1 MGVRKS
7 AYVSGTVITHEAA
20 ADHSDVGVGLCLQLP
35 KAFCPSEV
43 VDMSFDQNISVH
55 FVFTCP
61 SNTSDFEALHGYITL
76 VSHLGPT
83 VARRNTYACQI
94 EPNARHCQ
102 FPWTQSDKTLEFVF
116 PRTAGERCHTVSEL
130 LNLSVVNRIDFR
142 RPSGCYRTS
151 DKIDVTSLTG
161 QLLMTVLLTSNSLR
175 KVYSQPLML
184 LGRTALLNDR

>member
-55 FVFTCP
+55 FVFPCP
-61 SNTSDFEALHGYITL
+61 SNTSYFEALHGYITL
-76 VSHLGPT
+76 VSHLGST

-102 FPWTQSDKTLEFVF
+102 FPGPSLTKPLILCF
-116 PRTAGERCHTVSEL
+116 PKQRVNVVTRLVSCQISPASIASTVDDPIGVTEL
-130 LNLSVVNRIDFR
+130 LTN
-142 RPSGCYRTS
+142 
-151 DKIDVTSLTG
+151 
-161 QLLMTVLLTSNSLR
+161 
-175 KVYSQPLML
+175 
-184 LGRTALLNDR
+184 